1 MCVDK
6 SINIYVQDKEREI
19 CRELVQRKER
29 EKRREEE
36 EERKKRGELSLPKN
50 LYIIQRVDP
59 RLVNNKS
66 RQELNLGEY
75 HLTCVNSTQF

>member
-6 SINIYVQDKEREI
+6 PINIYVQDEEREI

-36 EERKKRGELSLPKN
+36 EERKKRGEPSLPKN
-50 LYIIQRVDP
+50 LYIIQQQI
-59 RLVNNKS
+59 KI
-66 RQELNLGEY
+66 
-75 HLTCVNSTQF
+75 